1 MIINFISAMILLSR
15 IEERKSLIGLYNAA
29 HELEKGTAEPKFPR
43 LAQLIVDYES
53 PLKKLSED
61 FGPVHRL
68 IRQALMSISGI
79 YKRRNISA
87 EEQRASAMISLAA
100 NPAELLYVAQTNT
113 CACEYL
119 SVDLMNRWI
128 ICKLFSFL
136 LIFV

>member
-1 MIINFISAMILLSR
+1 MILLSR

-29 HELEKGTAEPKFPR
+29 HELEKGVTEPKFPR
-43 LAQLIVDYES
+43 LAQLIVDYDF

-68 IRQALMSISGI
+68 IRQAIMSISGI
-79 YKRRNISA
+79 YQRRNISA
-87 EEQRASAMISLAA
+87 DEQRASAMISLASS
-100 NPAELLYVAQTNT
+100 PAELLYVAQTNT

-128 ICKLFSFL
+128 ICKHC
-136 LIFV
+136 IMD